1 MESANKSA
9 NMTVLWRL
17 EEFLNARN
25 LDAYLELVDP
35 EAEWRVARE
44 DPDTGVHHG
53 REEVRGYLERWID
66 SFSDLHIHMEE
77 TRGAGDRVLAVI
89 HMQGHGSGSGV
100 PFDERVSF
108 LFSLRNGLV
117 TRVEEFFDHSEAL
130 RAAGLDQAS
139 TK

>member
-1 MESANKSA
+1 MESANV
-9 NMTVLWRL
+9 TVLRQL

-35 EAEWRVARE
+35 EAEWHVARE

-66 SFSDLHIHMEE
+66 SFSDLHIRMEE
-77 TRGAGDRVLAVI
+77 THVAGDQVLAVL
-89 HMQGHGSGSGV
+89 HMQGHGSESGA
-100 PFDERVSF
+100 PFDQRVSF
-108 LFSLRNGLV
+108 IFSLRNGLV
-117 TRVEEFFDHSEAL
+117 TKVEEFFDHGEAL
-130 RAAGLDQAS
+130 RAAGLDQAR